1 MTFIIYLLEQIISTM
16 DKKVKIGPNIRFIRN
31 LKGFKQ
37 EAVASELGV
46 SQAEY
51 SLIENSDLVDDQIII
66 QIAQI
71 LNVTP
76 ELIKEFNE
84 NQAFYSIEN
93 KVDNTTIS
101 ENAHGIHQIFSPVEK
116 VVELYERLLAS
127 EREKIEILKSQNK
140 N

>member
-1 MTFIIYLLEQIISTM
+1 M
-16 DKKVKIGPNIRFIRN
+16 KKSVRIGPNIKFLRN
-31 LKGFKQ
+31 LKGLKQ
-37 EAVASELGV
+37 EAVAIELGI

-51 SLIENSDLVDDQIII
+51 SLIENSDAVDDQIIF

-71 LNVTP
+71 INVTP
-76 ELIKEFNE
+76 EIIKEFNE

-93 KVDNTTIS
+93 KVENTTIT
-101 ENAHGIHQIFSPVEK
+101 ENAHGIHQVFSPVEK

-127 EREKIEILKSQNK
+127 EKEKIEILKSKLN

>member
-1 MTFIIYLLEQIISTM
+1 M
-16 DKKVKIGPNIRFIRN
+16 DKTIRIGPNIKFIRN
-31 LKGFKQ
+31 IKGVKQ
-37 EAVASELGV
+37 EVVATGLGI
-46 SQAEY
+46 SQPEY
-51 SLIENSDLVDDQIII
+51 SLIENSDVVDEQIII

-93 KVDNTTIS
+93 KVENTTIS
-101 ENAHGIHQIFSPVEK
+101 ESAHGIHQVFSPVEK

-127 EREKIEILKSQNK
+127 EREKIEILKSQNNK
-140 N
+140 